1 MKPAEITIK
10 YAKPGQTLEDLASL
24 EDPFHPYH
32 WQYRDRRFIGE
43 VELRGAIP
51 VLNTPLVDL
60 HMALLKH
67 PEWIRW

>member
-1 MKPAEITIK
+1 MQDAIEIK
-10 YAKPGQTLEDLASL
+10 WAAPGQTLDELAAL

-32 WQYRDRRFIGE
+32 WQYRDLRYIGE

-51 VLNTPLVDL
+51 VLNTPATDL